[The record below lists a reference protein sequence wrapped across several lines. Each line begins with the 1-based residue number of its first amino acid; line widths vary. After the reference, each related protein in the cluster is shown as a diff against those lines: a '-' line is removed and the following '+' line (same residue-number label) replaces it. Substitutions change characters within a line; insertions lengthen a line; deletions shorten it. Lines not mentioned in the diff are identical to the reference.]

1 MLDDGG
7 NSRILD
13 ILGNRNRRR
22 IIELLRQK
30 PCFVT
35 EISERLTISPKA
47 VIDHLQLMEHED
59 ILRFNLDQRRR
70 KYYYLAHDID
80 VIIRI
85 EKNAGDMNLE
95 AIDQITSFYRSLFML
110 HRMIEARDNLI
121 TNLNHLEKDIEVKAQ
136 EILSRGIEV
145 LQDDVDLDIV
155 FALGH
160 YELTYEELREYTSLP
175 ELELRLHLEE
185 LQKKGIINQTGVTYT
200 LQGAYAR

>member
-1 MLDDGG
+1 MLDDD
-7 NSRILD
+7 SRILD

-47 VIDHLQLMEHED
+47 VIEHLQLMEQEN
-59 ILRFNLDQRRR
+59 ILRFNHDQRRR

-80 VIIRI
+80 VIVRV
-85 EKNAGDMNLE
+85 EKNGGDFDTQVL
-95 AIDQITSFYRSLFML
+95 DQVTSFYHSLAML
-110 HRMIEARDNLI
+110 RRMIGARDNLI
-121 TNLNHLEKDIEVKAQ
+121 TNLEHLEKDIEIKAQ
-136 EILSRGIEV
+136 EILSRGREI
-145 LQDDVDLDIV
+145 LQDDADLDIV

-160 YELTYEELREYTSLP
+160 YELTYEELREYTALP
-175 ELELRLHLEE
+175 EMELRHHLEG
-185 LQKKGIINQTGVTYT
+185 LQRKGIINQDGSTFT

>member
-136 EILSRGIEV
+136 EILSRGREV

>member
-47 VIDHLQLMEHED
+47 VIEHLQLMEHEN

-70 KYYYLAHDID
+70 KYYYLARDID
-80 VIIRI
+80 VIVRI
-85 EKNAGDMNLE
+85 EKSGGEMDLE
-95 AIDQITSFYRSLFML
+95 VFDQVTSFYRSLVIL
-110 HRMIEARDNLI
+110 RRMIEARDNFI
-121 TNLNHLEKDIEVKAQ
+121 TNLEQLEKDIEVKAQ
-136 EILSRGIEV
+136 EILSRGREI
-145 LQDDVDLDIV
+145 LQDDADLEIV

-160 YELTYEELREYTSLP
+160 YELTYEELREYTALP
-175 ELELRLHLEE
+175 ELELRLHLEG
-185 LQKKGIINQTGVTYT
+185 LQKKGIINQTGSTYN

>member
-47 VIDHLQLMEHED
+47 VIEHLQLMEQEN

-80 VIIRI
+80 VIVHI
-85 EKNAGDMNLE
+85 EENGLGMTSEVL
-95 AIDQITSFYRSLFML
+95 DQVTSFYRSLLML
-110 HRMIEARDNLI
+110 RRLIESRDNLI
-121 TNLNHLEKDIEVKAQ
+121 SSLEGLEKDIEAKAQ
-136 EILSRGIEV
+136 EILSRGREI
-145 LQDDVDLDIV
+145 LQDDADLDIV

-160 YELTYEELREYTSLP
+160 YELTYEELREYTDLP
-175 ELELRLHLEE
+175 ERDLRLHLEG
-185 LQKKGIINQTGVTYT
+185 LQRKGIIIHNGTTYT
-200 LQGAYAR
+200 LQGVYAR

>member
-47 VIDHLQLMEHED
+47 VIEHLQLMEHEQ

-85 EKNAGDMNLE
+85 EKNGREVDPEVL
-95 AIDQITSFYRSLFML
+95 DQVTSFYRSLAIL
-110 HRMIEARDNLI
+110 RRMIEARDNLI
-121 TNLNHLEKDIEVKAQ
+121 TNLEGLEKDIEARAQ
-136 EILSRGIEV
+136 EILSRGREI
-145 LQDDVDLDIV
+145 LQDDADLDIV

-160 YELTYEELREYTSLP
+160 YELTYDELREYTALP
-175 ELELRLHLEE
+175 EHELRHHLEN
-185 LQKKGIINQTGVTYT
+185 LQERGIINQSGSTYT
-200 LQGAYAR
+200 LPGAYVR

>member
-47 VIDHLQLMEHED
+47 VIEHLQLMEHEN

-70 KYYYLAHDID
+70 KYYYLARDID
-80 VIIRI
+80 VIVRI
-85 EKNAGDMNLE
+85 EKSGGEMDLE
-95 AIDQITSFYRSLFML
+95 VIDQVTSFYRSLVIL
-110 HRMIEARDNLI
+110 RRMIEARDNFI
-121 TNLNHLEKDIEVKAQ
+121 TNLEQLEKDIEVKAQ
-136 EILSRGIEV
+136 EILSRGREI
-145 LQDDVDLDIV
+145 LQDDADLEIV

-160 YELTYEELREYTSLP
+160 YELTYEELREYTALP
-175 ELELRLHLEE
+175 ELELRLHLEG
-185 LQKKGIINQTGVTYT
+185 LQKKGIINQTGSTYN

>member
-47 VIDHLQLMEHED
+47 VIEHLQMMEHEN
-59 ILRFNLDQRRR
+59 ILRFNQDQKRR
-70 KYYYLAHDID
+70 KYYYLARDID

-85 EKNAGDMNLE
+85 QKNGVDVAPQVH
-95 AIDQITSFYRSLFML
+95 DQITAFYRSLSML
-110 HRMIEARDNLI
+110 RRMIEARDNLI
-121 TNLNHLEKDIEVKAQ
+121 TNLEYLERDIEVKAQ
-136 EILSRGIEV
+136 DILAIGRGILE
-145 LQDDVDLDIV
+145 DDMDLDIV

-160 YELTYEELREYTSLP
+160 YELTYDELREYTALP
-175 ELELRLHLEE
+175 ELELNLHLDN
-185 LQKKGIINQTGVTYT
+185 LQKKGIIHQAGSTYT
-200 LQGAYAR
+200 LRGAYAR

>member
-47 VIDHLQLMEHED
+47 VIEHLQLMEQEN
-59 ILRFNLDQRRR
+59 ILRYNHDQRRR

-80 VIIRI
+80 VIVRI
-85 EKNAGDMNLE
+85 EKNGLGMDPE
-95 AIDQITSFYRSLFML
+95 VVDQVTSFYRSLFML
-110 HRMIEARDNLI
+110 RRMIEARDNLI
-121 TNLNHLEKDIEVKAQ
+121 TNLEHLEKDIEVKAQ
-136 EILSRGIEV
+136 EILSRGREI
-145 LQDDVDLDIV
+145 LQDDADLDIV

-160 YELTYEELREYTSLP
+160 YELTYEELREYTALP
-175 ELELRLHLEE
+175 ERELHHHLDELEKR
-185 LQKKGIINQTGVTYT
+185 GIINQTGTTYT

>member
-47 VIDHLQLMEHED
+47 VIEHLQLMEHEN

-80 VIIRI
+80 VIVRI
-85 EKNAGDMNLE
+85 EKNGRELDREIL
-95 AIDQITSFYRSLFML
+95 DQVASFYHSLFIL
-110 HRMIEARDNLI
+110 RRMIESRDNLI
-121 TNLNHLEKDIEVKAQ
+121 SNLEQLEKDIETKAQ
-136 EILSRGIEV
+136 EILSRGREI
-145 LQDDVDLDIV
+145 LQDDADLDIV

-160 YELTYEELREYTSLP
+160 YELTYDELREYTALP
-175 ELELRLHLEE
+175 ELELKLRLEGLE
-185 LQKKGIINQTGVTYT
+185 KKGIINQSGSTYT
-200 LQGAYAR
+200 LQEMYAR